1 MTKKPNKETLP
12 NAKYTPF
19 KRKDGKCPECG
30 SKECEARFK
39 SMNHA
44 THDEIYKGDH
54 GESVSLID
62 KENKPKL
69 FEDYESEIHGGDVD
83 VLWTQEKEAIKIML
97 NDLAHQIYEL
107 NEKMD
112 FVMNEVTVA
121 KVEESCYYYE
131 TLKNRYK

>member
-1 MTKKPNKETLP
+1 MTKKPNKERIPDT
-12 NAKYTPF
+12 KYAPF

-30 SKECEARFK
+30 SKECDARFK

-69 FEDYESEIHGGDVD
+69 FEDYVKEDAEAEFSQGIYG
-83 VLWTQEKEAIKIML
+83 TQINML